1 MCVCVTTVGVVEER
15 QGKNN
20 IKKKGKKKKKRRQL
34 YAAIQKNQ
42 VQLWHHSIIQNTIDT
57 REISDKEQMRMEET
71 KKTKIKTESKHGVM
85 PITALHN
92 LNNWTLAL
100 FYNRFYYFHL
110 FL

>member
-34 YAAIQKNQ
+34 YAAIQKSQ
-42 VQLWHHSIIQNTIDT
+42 VQLWHHSIIQNTNDT

-85 PITALHN
+85 PMMELHN
-92 LNNWTLAL
+92 LTN
-100 FYNRFYYFHL
+100 
-110 FL
+110 